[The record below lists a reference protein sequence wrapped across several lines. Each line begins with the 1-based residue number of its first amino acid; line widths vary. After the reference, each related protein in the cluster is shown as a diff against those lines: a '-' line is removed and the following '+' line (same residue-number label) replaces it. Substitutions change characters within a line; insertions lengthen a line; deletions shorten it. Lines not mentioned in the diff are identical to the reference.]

1 MYNIIYIPMFF
12 LDIFVWVTG
21 YIYYLN
27 HLMNNHYKSFI
38 IIIQFTNRISKK
50 HEIHN
55 FRYYLQFVFK
65 YFVTCIIYFLNYNNN
80 NKNKILFINLFIQ
93 KYFY

>member
-1 MYNIIYIPMFF
+1 
-12 LDIFVWVTG
+12 
-21 YIYYLN
+21 
-27 HLMNNHYKSFI
+27 MNNHYKSFIIIIII

-65 YFVTCIIYFLNYNNN
+65 YFVTCIIYFLKYNNN